1 MRGDAF
7 DGGASA
13 MGKAEMTTEAYPLCW
28 PEGRPRTDKH
38 RRERSRFNTTFG
50 KARDSLLSSLRLL
63 GARNVVLSTNIA
75 LRNDGLPYANYTPLT
90 DAGVAVYFTYKKKQ
104 MCFACDRWDRVQDN
118 AQAVRHTIDALRGVA
133 RWGTGDMM
141 EAAFQGFTALPA
153 PGADHASWRDVLGID
168 VTAPITGDAI
178 NLRWKYLRSL
188 HHPDK
193 GGDPQ
198 KFAQVK
204 AAYEQGCAA
213 LGVEP

>member
-1 MRGDAF
+1 
-7 DGGASA
+7 
-13 MGKAEMTTEAYPLCW
+13 MTTEAYPLCW
-28 PEGRPRTDKH
+28 PEGRPRTDKY

-50 KARDSLLSSLRLL
+50 KARDSLLAALRLL

-75 LRNDGLPYANYTPLT
+75 LRNDGLPYANYTPPT

-153 PGADHASWRDVLGID
+153 PGATPTWQELLGVSRDVRSLD
-168 VTAPITGDAI
+168 VVTEAYK
-178 NLRWKYLRSL
+178 RLRSQ
-188 HHPDK
+188 HHPDR
-193 GGDPQ
+193 GGDGVAFDNVQ
-198 KFAQVK
+198 R
-204 AAYEQGCAA
+204 AYEKAVLA
-213 LGVEP
+213 LGSGA

>member
-1 MRGDAF
+1 
-7 DGGASA
+7 
-13 MGKAEMTTEAYPLCW
+13 MTTEAYPLAW
-28 PEGRPRTDKH
+28 PEGRPRTERH
-38 RRERSRFNTTFG
+38 RRDRSRFNTTFG
-50 KARDSLLSSLRLL
+50 KARDALLASLRLL

-75 LRNDGLPYANYTPLT
+75 LRNDGLPYSSARPPEDT
-90 DAGVAVYFTYKKKQ
+90 GVAVYFTYKKNQ

-118 AQAVRHTIDALRGVA
+118 AQAIRHTIEALRGVA

-141 EAAFQGFTALPA
+141 EAAFQGFTALPP
-153 PGADHASWRDVLGID
+153 PGTEQASWREIFGLGL
-168 VTAPITGDAI
+168 TGPITADTL

-204 AAYEQGCAA
+204 SAYEQGCAA